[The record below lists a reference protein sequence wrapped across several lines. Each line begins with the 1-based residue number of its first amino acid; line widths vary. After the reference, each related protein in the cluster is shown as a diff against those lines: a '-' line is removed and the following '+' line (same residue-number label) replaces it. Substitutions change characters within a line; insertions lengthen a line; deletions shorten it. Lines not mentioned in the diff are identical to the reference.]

1 MLLKETYPTFAKEK
15 IKKIIED
22 RTQDIKLQAKRIG
35 KRPEDKWRDYLSE
48 EVLKS
53 VI

>member
-1 MLLKETYPTFAKEK
+1 MLKETYPTFAKEK

-35 KRPEDKWRDYLSE
+35 KRPEDNWKDYLSSFM
-48 EVLKS
+48 LF
-53 VI
+53 